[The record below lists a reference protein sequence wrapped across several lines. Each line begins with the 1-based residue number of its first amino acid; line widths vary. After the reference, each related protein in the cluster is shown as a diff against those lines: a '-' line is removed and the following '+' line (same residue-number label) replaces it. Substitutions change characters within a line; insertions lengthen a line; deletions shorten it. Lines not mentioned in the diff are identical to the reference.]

1 MPVMTGVQIH
11 IRHILCT
18 LLAPDPLASFTQF
31 CGDPVR
37 PVCASA
43 FFKLFFDS
51 LFQMRFPIL
60 KSFPITE
67 PGIISCSLYLQDFG
81 PLRHRAFGMALYKS
95 ISYFWWLAK

>member
-1 MPVMTGVQIH
+1 MTGVQIH

-67 PGIISCSLYLQDFG
+67 PGSLTSFIGTVAKGKPTSCAML
-81 PLRHRAFGMALYKS
+81 PHWNMAHADRWS
-95 ISYFWWLAK
+95 ANPV